1 MKKVILFLGA
11 IVLLAFS
18 TPTLLA
24 AQVAPGTGGC
34 DELCGTLYNAQGNPI
49 GHACTTG
56 GDRNRT
62 NCVATVSDCT
72 TDPCGGFAMFS
83 ADGRVLTIGT
93 CEEKKKYMDEAQAA
107 VRIADPA
114 SPKLTA
120 TEGTLADA
128 PEYRTDLI

>member
-1 MKKVILFLGA
+1 
-11 IVLLAFS
+11 
-18 TPTLLA
+18 
-24 AQVAPGTGGC
+24 
-34 DELCGTLYNAQGNPI
+34 
-49 GHACTTG
+49 
-56 GDRNRT
+56 
-62 NCVATVSDCT
+62 
-72 TDPCGGFAMFS
+72 MFS